1 MATRNVVLTP
11 HQEQVIQDLVQS
23 GRYQN
28 ASEVM
33 REGLRLLE
41 QRIAEDTAKIEALRQ
56 ATSIGIMKVLDRIN
70 RTGTT
75 VVMATHDAAIV
86 DSMRKRVIELEYGK
100 VVRDQSR
107 GVYGQAY

>member
-11 HQEQVIQDLVQS
+11 HQDQLIHNLVHS

-41 QRIAEDTAKIEALRQ
+41 QRVAEDTAKIEALRQ
-56 ATSIGIMKVLDRIN
+56 AISIGIMDLEQGRFTQVNEQGQPLHRCQ
-70 RTGTT
+70 
-75 VVMATHDAAIV
+75 
-86 DSMRKRVIELEYGK
+86 RKCTKAG
-100 VVRDQSR
+100 
-107 GVYGQAY
+107 

>member
-11 HQEQVIQDLVQS
+11 HQDQVIHDLVQS

-41 QRIAEDTAKIEALRQ
+41 QRVAEDTAKIEALRH
-56 ATSIGIMKVLDRIN
+56 ATSIGIMNLEQGRFTLVNEEDPEHYLE
-70 RTGTT
+70 GLSLE
-75 VVMATHDAAIV
+75 ATLPEREKH
-86 DSMRKRVIELEYGK
+86 
-100 VVRDQSR
+100 
-107 GVYGQAY
+107 

>member
-11 HQEQVIQDLVQS
+11 HQDQVIHDLVQS

-41 QRIAEDTAKIEALRQ
+41 QRVAEDTAKIEALRQ
-56 ATSIGIMKVLDRIN
+56 ATSIGIMDLEHGRFTQLNEGDLEHFLD
-70 RTGTT
+70 GLSLE
-75 VVMATHDAAIV
+75 ATLPAKEKH
-86 DSMRKRVIELEYGK
+86 
-100 VVRDQSR
+100 
-107 GVYGQAY
+107 

>member
-11 HQEQVIQDLVQS
+11 HQDQVIHDLVQS

-41 QRIAEDTAKIEALRQ
+41 QRVAEDTAKIEALRQ
-56 ATSIGIMKVLDRIN
+56 ATDR
-70 RTGTT
+70 
-75 VVMATHDAAIV
+75 VMAAITALLREIRHDQAQLNRGEAA
-86 DSMRKRVIELEYGK
+86 
-100 VVRDQSR
+100 
-107 GVYGQAY
+107 